1 MHSFHAIVTIAHEAV
16 MSTAETSITDTAV
29 RKFLKD
35 AAINEILS
43 CEVQTGFHLRKVA
56 KGGSWRYRYNDSTGK
71 RRVKT
76 IGTYPAMKAPEAAW
90 WAREWRHNGV
100 DPIAERKEAR
110 EAAITAE
117 QEAKLRTI
125 GAYLEGPYTRV
136 QSRKK
141 NAGKLTIGR
150 IRSVFASWLEKDMA
164 TLTKSDIEGW
174 QIKREE
180 AGISYSTL
188 KRDYGALKTMVR
200 HAFKNGAIPHH
211 PLQDVSLLTPTH
223 DDKAQTFNA
232 ERQEDRRMLT
242 DAERT
247 GLLSGL
253 EKWDEELRE
262 QRRSSRAHGKPHLPS
277 LDDVEFAHWFI
288 PYCHLAMHTGMRC
301 GDLYGLTWK
310 ELNVRFG
317 RLQKYPEK
325 TLHNPDP
332 VKIDLPLNDEI
343 KAIMGRW
350 WRQCGKPDDGLVFA
364 SPRTGSRLSST
375 AHQKPWDNIKRLG
388 KLPDELVFYSLRHNF
403 ISIMLTLGVSIFEVA
418 RMVGH
423 KSTKMIE
430 ESYGHLCPAAAAT
443 AMQALGAALTAKE
456 AEPERQKSLS
466 A

>member
-1 MHSFHAIVTIAHEAV
+1 MHSFHANVTFTHEAV
-16 MSTAETSITDTAV
+16 MNTADTSITDAAV

-35 AAINEILS
+35 ATINEIMS

-56 KGGSWRYRYNDSTGK
+56 KGGSWRYRYNDATGK

-90 WAREWRHNGV
+90 WAREWRHSEA

-110 EAAITAE
+110 DAAITAE
-117 QEAKLRTI
+117 QEAKLRTV
-125 GAYLEGPYTRV
+125 GAYLDGPYTRV

-150 IRSVFASWLEKDMA
+150 IRSVFASWLDKDML
-164 TLTKSDIEGW
+164 TLKKSDIEGW
-174 QIKREE
+174 QTKREE

-188 KRDYGALKTMVR
+188 RRDYGALKTMIR
-200 HAFKNGAIPHH
+200 HAYKNGVLDRH
-211 PLQDVSLLTPTH
+211 PLQDVQLLAPTH
-223 DDKAQTFNA
+223 ADKAQTFNA

-262 QRRSSRAHGKPHLPS
+262 QRRNSRAHGKPHLPS
-277 LDDVEFAHWFI
+277 LDDVEFAHWFA
-288 PYCHLAMHTGMRC
+288 PYCHLGLHTGMRC
-301 GDLYGLTWK
+301 GDLYSLTWK
-310 ELNVRFG
+310 ELNVQFG

-325 TLHNPDP
+325 TMHNPDP

-343 KAIMGRW
+343 KAIIGRW
-350 WRQCGKPDDGLVFA
+350 WQQCGKPSDGLVFP
-364 SPRTGSRLSST
+364 SPRTGKRLSST
-375 AHQKPWDNIKRLG
+375 AHQKPWENVKRLG
-388 KLPDELVFYSLRHNF
+388 NLAGELVFYSLRHNF
-403 ISIMLTLGVSIFEVA
+403 ISTMLTLGVSIFEVA

-443 AMQALGAALTAKE
+443 AMQAFGKAITKKP
-456 AEPERQKSLS
+456 AEKQKRAS
-466 A
+466 

>member
-1 MHSFHAIVTIAHEAV
+1 MHWFHAIGTITHEDV
-16 MSTAETSITDTAV
+16 MNSADTSITDTAV
-29 RKFLKD
+29 RRFLKD

-56 KGGSWRYRYNDSTGK
+56 KGGSWRYRYNDATGK

-76 IGTYPAMKAPEAAW
+76 IGNYPAMKAPEAAW

-125 GAYLEGPYTRV
+125 GAYLEGHYTRV

-375 AHQKPWDNIKRLG
+375 AHQKPWDNVKRLG

>member
-1 MHSFHAIVTIAHEAV
+1 MHSFHAIDTFTPEAV
-16 MSTAETSITDTAV
+16 MNTADTSITDTAV

-43 CEVQTGFHLRKVA
+43 CAVQTGFHLRKVA
-56 KGGSWRYRYNDSTGK
+56 KGGSWRYRYNDATGK

-90 WAREWRHNGV
+90 WAREWRHSEA

-110 EAAITAE
+110 QAAITAE
-117 QEAKLRTI
+117 QQAQHRTVRSYLD
-125 GAYLEGPYTRV
+125 GAYTRV

-200 HAFKNGAIPHH
+200 HAFKNGALDRH
-211 PLQDVSLLTPTH
+211 PLQDVQLLAPTH
-223 DDKAQTFNA
+223 DDKAKTFNA

-242 DAERT
+242 DAERV

-253 EKWDEELRE
+253 DKWDKELRE

-277 LDDVEFAHWFI
+277 LDDVELAHWFV
-288 PYCHLAMHTGMRC
+288 PYCHLALHTGMRC

-310 ELNVRFG
+310 ELNVQFG
-317 RLQKYPEK
+317 RLQKFPAK

-350 WRQCGKPDDGLVFA
+350 WQQCGKPSDGLVFP
-364 SPRTGSRLSST
+364 SPITGARLSST
-375 AHQKPWDNIKRLG
+375 AHQKPWANVKRLG
-388 KLPDELVFYSLRHNF
+388 AMPAGLVFYSLRHNF
-403 ISIMLTLGVSIFEVA
+403 ISTMLHIGVPIFEVA

-423 KSTKMIE
+423 KSSKMIE
-430 ESYGHLCPAAAAT
+430 DSYGHLCPAAAAT
-443 AMQALGAALTAKE
+443 AMQAFGKAITQKAPEKAKQ
-456 AEPERQKSLS
+456 AS
-466 A
+466 